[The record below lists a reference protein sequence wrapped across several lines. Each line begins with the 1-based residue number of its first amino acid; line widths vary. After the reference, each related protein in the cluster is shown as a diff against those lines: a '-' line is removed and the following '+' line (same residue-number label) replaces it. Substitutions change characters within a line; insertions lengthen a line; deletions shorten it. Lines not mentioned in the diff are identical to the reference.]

1 MPRLLAAAASLALLA
16 PALLPAPGR
25 AATLYRGSAFGE
37 VAEVEVLGFDAATTE
52 STIRAAFAE
61 IAGAE
66 ATVRGLGGRAAGAAG
81 GPFSLAPDELAL
93 LQRTQAFCLW
103 SEGTVSALGGGIY
116 RLWGLRAPVAGR
128 PAPDRLSAA
137 AELARCRSLT
147 LDPGAPS
154 ARLAPGAELEL
165 FPFEAGW
172 AVDRAVAYLQAN
184 GVTNARVSIG
194 AVIRGLGA
202 GPEGR
207 GWPVEASAQ
216 VAPGA
221 GGMRPFYLRDRAAAL
236 VSAVDRPLAVPG
248 EITSRYLDLRTGR
261 PPSGRLLVVAV
272 TDLAFDARALAQ
284 AMFALGPAPGRLFLG
299 SLSPR
304 PSVLWLIGS
313 AEAEPVATE
322 SNWSAVPKR

>member
-1 MPRLLAAAASLALLA
+1 MPRLLVAAVSLALLA
-16 PALLPAPGR
+16 PPLLPAPGR

-37 VAEVEVLGFDAATTE
+37 VAEVEVLGLDPATTE
-52 STIRAAFAE
+52 ATVRAAFAE
-61 IAGAE
+61 IARAE
-66 ATVRGLGGRAAGAAG
+66 ATARGLAGRAAGAAG
-81 GPFSLAPDELAL
+81 GPFTLTPDELAL
-93 LQRTQAFCLW
+93 LQRAQSFCFW
-103 SEGTVSALGGGIY
+103 SEGTVSALAGGIY

-128 PAPDRLSAA
+128 PAPDRLTAA
-137 AELARCRSLT
+137 AELARCTSLK
-147 LDPGAPS
+147 LDAAGPS
-154 ARLAPGAELEL
+154 ARLAPEAELEL
-165 FPFEAGW
+165 FPFETGW
-172 AVDRAVAYLQAN
+172 AVDRAVAHLQAS
-184 GVTNARVSIG
+184 GVANARVSIG
-194 AVIRGLGA
+194 SVIRGLGA

-216 VAPGA
+216 AAPGA
-221 GGMRPFYLRDRAAAL
+221 GGLRPFYLRDRAAAL
-236 VSAVDRPLAVPG
+236 LAAIDRPLAVPG
-248 EITSRYLDLRTGR
+248 ETTSRYLDLRTGR

-272 TDLAFDARALAQ
+272 TDLALDARALAQ